1 MEYPES
7 PKFIPVS
14 ASLVLGL
21 HTQSIHHTQ
30 IPPSPL
36 PQRAGVLTQVLM
48 LKWQALN
55 QQSCFLTPGRNF
67 SKEGGGEGRGKK
79 KKRKEKEKEEE
90 KSNSN
95 CRPAE

>member
-30 IPPSPL
+30 IPPP
-36 PQRAGVLTQVLM
+36 PRRAGVLTQVLM

-67 SKEGGGEGRGKK
+67 SKEGGGEGGGR
-79 KKRKEKEKEEE
+79 RKTKEEEKEEEE